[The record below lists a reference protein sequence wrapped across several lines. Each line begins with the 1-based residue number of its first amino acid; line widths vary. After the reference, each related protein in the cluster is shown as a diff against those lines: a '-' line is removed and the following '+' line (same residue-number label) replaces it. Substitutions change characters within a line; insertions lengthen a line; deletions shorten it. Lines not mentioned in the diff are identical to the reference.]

1 MIITD
6 QNFDDISLN
15 PQVAFKTPPRK
26 IKEIAYH
33 FLKEVFLF
41 TSSKHMWKNTLENL
55 YTIN

>member
-15 PQVAFKTPPRK
+15 PQVALKKQKNQRK
-26 IKEIAYH
+26 
-33 FLKEVFLF
+33 VFLF